1 MPDPFVGPEK
11 LLELWFS
18 PSTDEIEGGLRGV
31 SRQVWE
37 EMLDIVR
44 CKVLSVVNGQ
54 DMDAYLLRFGPF
66 NCIEHSTLMG
76 PS

>member
-1 MPDPFVGPEK
+1 MPDPFEGPEK

-18 PSTDEIEGGLRGV
+18 PSHNQIDGGLRGV
-31 SRQVWE
+31 PRHVWE

-54 DMDAYLLRFGPF
+54 DMDAYLLRFRSAFFLP
-66 NCIEHSTLMG
+66 
-76 PS
+76 

>member
-1 MPDPFVGPEK
+1 MPDPFEGPEK

-18 PSTDEIEGGLRGV
+18 PTPDEIEGGLRGV
-31 SRQVWE
+31 PRKVWE

-54 DMDAYLLRFGPF
+54 DMDAYLLRFDPLTIWRIQF
-66 NCIEHSTLMG
+66 
-76 PS
+76 